1 MLLETRS
8 LTKTYAIR
16 RLLAKP
22 ATFRALDDVDFEVDA
37 GSVTAVV
44 GASGSGK
51 STLCRCLAGLEKP
64 TGGTVSY
71 CGTDVTRL
79 PPPDWHVFRRSVQI
93 VFQHAAASI
102 NPRFTAAAAVAE
114 PLRIAAQGDRREQT
128 QRATYWM
135 EQVGISAGAAGKPAL
150 ELSGGERQRLAIARS
165 LISIPQVIIFDES
178 LSSLDP
184 PLASRILGLLDR
196 LRASHG
202 FTYIF
207 IGHDLALLSRICT
220 EVAVMYG
227 GRIVERE
234 PVHHFLSAPGHA
246 YSRELVQ
253 AIPRIPEDWC
263 L

>member
-1 MLLETRS
+1 MLLETHS
-8 LTKTYAIR
+8 LTKTYAER
-16 RLLAKP
+16 RGFSKP
-22 ATFRALDDVDFEVDA
+22 LTFRALDNVDFQVDG

-51 STLCRCLAGLEKP
+51 STLSRCLAGLEKP
-64 TGGTVSY
+64 TLGAVSY

-79 PPPDWHVFRRSVQI
+79 SKPDWRIFRRNVQI
-93 VFQHAAASI
+93 VFQHASASI

-114 PLRIAAQGDRREQT
+114 PLRIAAKGNRREQT

-135 EQVGISAGAAGKPAL
+135 EQVGLSPTAAGKPAL

-165 LISIPQVIIFDES
+165 LISLPQVIIFDES
-178 LSSLDP
+178 FSSLDP
-184 PLASRILGLLDR
+184 PLASRILSLLDR

-234 PVHHFLSAPGHA
+234 TVHHFLSAPAHA

-253 AIPRIPEDWC
+253 AIPRLPEDWC
-263 L
+263 